1 MRRHA
6 TAALAAIVVLGA
18 AACTAGGERA
28 LKDSRPEL
36 MRELKAALTKSNIPF
51 REDAEGFIRYS
62 SKDEQSVSRI
72 RETLQKELTAGVVW
86 KLEDPESRDYLLALL
101 GSKDVKCILE
111 SRKDGE
117 WVRWYPLNE
126 EQEREIGLKLAEHRS
141 ELKQRQAASG
151 AK

>member
-1 MRRHA
+1 MRRQA
-6 TAALAAIVVLGA
+6 TAALAALVLLG

-36 MRELKAALTKSNIPF
+36 MRELKAALARSNIPF

-72 RETLQKELTAGVVW
+72 RETLQRELSAGVVW
-86 KLEDPESRDYLLALL
+86 KLEDLESRDYLLALL
-101 GSKDVKCILE
+101 GSKGIKYILE

-117 WVRWYPLNE
+117 WIRWYPRNE
-126 EQEREIGLKLAEHRS
+126 EQEREIGLKVAAHRS
-141 ELKQRQAASG
+141 GLKQRQAASG